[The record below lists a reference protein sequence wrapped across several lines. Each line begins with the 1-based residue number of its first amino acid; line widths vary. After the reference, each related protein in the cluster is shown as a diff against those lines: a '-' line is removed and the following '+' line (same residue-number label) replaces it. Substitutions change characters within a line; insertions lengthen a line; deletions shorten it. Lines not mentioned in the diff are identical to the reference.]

1 MRSRP
6 VFSRQ
11 ILLFIVILAL
21 TSQACAISLLEWPIF
36 PTPGGNTNP
45 TAGPSPTPP
54 PRAQMTFTVRLP
66 EPLPANEILALS
78 VLDEVTGLSLNAVDY
93 QLTAVDT
100 ITYSVTLAIPDKAIR
115 SEEHTSELQ

>member
-1 MRSRP
+1 MKPKP
-6 VFSRQ
+6 VFPRQ
-11 ILLFIVILAL
+11 ILLFILVLAL
-21 TSQACAISLLEWPIF
+21 GSQACSISLLEWPIF

-78 VLDEVTGLSLNAVDY
+78 VLDEVTGLHS
-93 QLTAVDT
+93 TPWT
-100 ITYSVTLAIPDKAIR
+100 IS
-115 SEEHTSELQ
+115 